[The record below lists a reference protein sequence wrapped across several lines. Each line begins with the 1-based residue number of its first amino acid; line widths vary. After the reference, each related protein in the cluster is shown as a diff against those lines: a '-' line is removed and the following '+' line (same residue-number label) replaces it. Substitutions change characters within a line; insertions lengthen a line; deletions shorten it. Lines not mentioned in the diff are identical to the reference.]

1 MRSHSYWLLDG
12 KRKINFGAN
21 HNEIADSVFE
31 FPDFKITSSEMIGNE
46 YECVIENENIQGGK
60 VVSQKALFSEL
71 KGK

>member
-21 HNEIADSVFE
+21 HYEIADNVFE
-31 FPDFKITSSEMIGNE
+31 FSDFKITSSEMIGNE